1 MKLNKFFFGLLMT
14 PAVMMVG
21 CSDYEDTEV
30 ASPEADADAIGAY
43 FESSAVSEQLS
54 PGQTSFNV
62 VLNRASFSE
71 AVNVP
76 VKITA
81 NDDNFFSLSANQFV
95 FDAEKQVSSPITVT
109 FNQST
114 VELQETYSLGLQVAD
129 GVKDHLYGAGYT
141 DAVYSMVIDYTWK
154 SDSLASTMVKD
165 EYAGTFDKE
174 GALAA
179 VEIAKDFEVDEE
191 KPSPDYTKNS
201 LVRISSFFATIGK
214 SKAAGEDH
222 IQFVVDKDHKNPQ
235 FLTTD
240 YLANN
245 EISLKVNTTKL
256 ATGMTQKFA
265 EEKEYPICMDLVGIN
280 VEAATA
286 EAKTDNVTYQVTY
299 ELYAFD
305 EKADKKY
312 LLSTADDTVPVEGN
326 TQYKAKFEVKFVK
339 ASAE

>member
-54 PGQTSFNV
+54 PGQTSFKI

-76 VKITA
+76 VKATA
-81 NDDNFFSLSANQFV
+81 PDNFFSLSDNQFV

-109 FNQST
+109 FNQSV
-114 VELQETYSLGLQVAD
+114 VELQKTYSLKLQVAD

-141 DAVYSMVIDYTWK
+141 DATYSMVIDYAWK

-312 LLSTADDTVPVEGN
+312 LLSTEDDTVPVEGN